1 MAERSEAV
9 RALALVD
16 KHEGPGEGRSA
27 SRASWRKDQV
37 VNQARARARAAYRR
51 SVSLAGG
58 HVNDC

>member
-37 VNQARARARAAYRR
+37 VNQARARAAYHR

>member
-1 MAERSEAV
+1 MAERSEAA

-37 VNQARARARAAYRR
+37 VNQARARCLSPKRE
-51 SVSLAGG
+51 SSGG
-58 HVNDC
+58 PR